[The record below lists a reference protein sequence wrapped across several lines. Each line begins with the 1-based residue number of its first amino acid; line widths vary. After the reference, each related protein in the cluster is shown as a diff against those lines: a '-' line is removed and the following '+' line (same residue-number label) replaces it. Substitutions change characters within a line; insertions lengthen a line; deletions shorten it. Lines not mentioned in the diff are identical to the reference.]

1 MPPAWRGSSALPRRR
16 RPETRDL
23 IPRIKAPYVPEMRRA
38 LMLLALLWAP
48 LLAPTAVHALESVP
62 VVSPQARVSLI
73 ADRDAVAPGEILRV
87 ALRIALAPGWHTYW
101 SNPGDS
107 GLPAELALTL
117 PPGATATPLAF
128 PTPER
133 MLFGPLVNFG
143 FTNEVLLPFIVS
155 VPATLRTGDTFTL
168 AAEGRWLV
176 CEKVCIP
183 EDGAFLLEVPVGTA
197 VPSAQVARLDAAE
210 AALPRQAPFTA
221 TAGFDGAAGQLHVTD
236 LAITPAT
243 VRDAFFFPA
252 AMGVLDA
259 AAAQALSVR
268 DGGLSLTLA
277 RGQADAAWPMAGVL
291 AITDGAG
298 RRVGYQVSASQVAVT
313 VPAAA
318 PAGFAQALLLAFL
331 GGLVLNL
338 MPCVFPILAMKAMAL
353 VRLGGGPRRAIRI
366 ESAGYTLGVV
376 LGLLVLAGV
385 MLGFRAAGAS
395 VGWGFQLQSPWVV
408 AALAWLMLA
417 VGLNLSGVFAV
428 GRAVGLGSGVA
439 ARGGY
444 LGSFATGALA
454 VVVATPCTAPFMA
467 AALGAAL
474 VLPAGLTLAVFLA
487 LGLGMAAPYAAL
499 GLFPGLAG
507 RLPRPGAWM
516 ERLRQFLAFPMYA
529 AAAWLLWVLAQQAG
543 PDGLALG
550 LAGALL
556 VALAAWLVGLATRA
570 PRWAGAVAVV
580 AALAL
585 LPALATSRAPAPV
598 AAGTEAWSTARVA
611 ALQSQGRPVF
621 VNVSAAWCIS
631 CKVNER
637 IALDTDTVRA
647 AFARADVAYLS
658 ADWTNGDAAI
668 TALLRAHGRAGVP
681 LYLLYP
687 AGGGAAKLLPEILTP
702 GTVLAAL
709 DPPRA
714 QAALPAR

>member
-1 MPPAWRGSSALPRRR
+1 
-16 RPETRDL
+16 
-23 IPRIKAPYVPEMRRA
+23 
-38 LMLLALLWAP
+38 MLVALLCA
-48 LLAPTAVHALESVP
+48 LAPAVACASESAP

-73 ADRDAVAPGEILRV
+73 ADRNVVAPGETLRV

-117 PPGATATPLAF
+117 PPGASATPLTF
-128 PTPER
+128 PTPQR
-133 MLFGPLVNFG
+133 MPFGPLVNFG
-143 FTNEVLLPFIVS
+143 FTGEVLLPFTVT
-155 VPATLRTGDTFTL
+155 VPAMLTAGDSFAL
-168 AAEGRWLV
+168 AAEARWLV

-183 EDGAFLLEVPVGTA
+183 EDGAFLLEMPVGTA
-197 VPSAQVARLDAAE
+197 VRSAAAPQLDAAQ
-210 AALPRQAPFTA
+210 AALPRPAPFTA
-221 TAGFDGAAGQLHVTD
+221 TAGFDGGAGQLHVTD
-236 LAITPAT
+236 PALTQAT
-243 VRDAFFFPA
+243 VRDAFFFPT

-259 AAAQALSVR
+259 AAPQALSVR
-268 DGGLSLTLA
+268 DGAITLRLV
-277 RGQADAAWPMAGVL
+277 RGQADAAWPLQGVL

-298 RRVGYQVSASQVAVT
+298 RRVGYQVSASQVAVSL
-313 VPAAA
+313 PAAA
-318 PAGFAQALLLAFL
+318 PASFAQALLFALL
-331 GGLVLNL
+331 GGLILNL
-338 MPCVFPILAMKAMAL
+338 MPCVFPILAMKAMGLA
-353 VRLGGGPRRAIRI
+353 RLGGAQARAVRL
-366 ESAGYTLGVV
+366 EAASTTLGVV
-376 LGLLVLAGV
+376 LSFLVLAGL
-385 MLGFRAAGAS
+385 MLGLRAAGTA

-428 GRAVGLGSGVA
+428 GGAVGLGSGLA
-439 ARGGY
+439 SRGGH

-467 AALGAAL
+467 AALGSAL
-474 VLPAGLTLAVFLA
+474 LLPAPLALAVFVA

-499 GLFPGLAG
+499 ALFPGLAAL
-507 RLPRPGAWM
+507 LPRPGAWM
-516 ERLRQFLAFPMYA
+516 ERLRQVLAFPMYA

-543 PDGLALG
+543 ADGLALG

-556 VALAAWLVGLATRA
+556 VALAAWLAGFSTRL
-570 PRWAGAVAVV
+570 PRLAGAMAVV

-585 LPALATSRAPAPV
+585 LPALVTSRAPGPA
-598 AAGTEAWSTARVA
+598 AAGNEPWSAARVT
-611 ALQSQGRPVF
+611 ALQAQGRPVF

-637 IALDTDTVRA
+637 VALDTDTVRA
-647 AFARADVAYLS
+647 AFARADIAYLS

-702 GTVLAAL
+702 GIVLAAL

-714 QAALPAR
+714 QARLPAR

>member
-1 MPPAWRGSSALPRRR
+1 
-16 RPETRDL
+16 
-23 IPRIKAPYVPEMRRA
+23 MRRT

-48 LLAPTAVHALESVP
+48 LVPAAVHALESAP
-62 VVSPQARVSLI
+62 VVSPQARVTLI
-73 ADRDAVAPGEILRV
+73 ADRDAVAPGETLRM
-87 ALRIALAPGWHTYW
+87 ALRITMAPGWYTYW

-117 PPGATATPLAF
+117 PQGGTATKLAF

-133 MLFGPLVNFG
+133 LPFGPLVNFG
-143 FTNEVLLPFIVS
+143 LRTEALLPFTVT
-155 VPATLRTGDTFTL
+155 VPATLGPGDTFTL
-168 AAEGRWLV
+168 AAEARWLV
-176 CEKVCIP
+176 CENVCIP
-183 EDGAFLLEVPVGTA
+183 EDGAFLLEIPVGTA
-197 VPSAQVARLDAAE
+197 VASAETPRLDAAE
-210 AALPRQAPFTA
+210 AALPRQAPFVA
-221 TAGFDGAAGQLHVTD
+221 TAGFDGGAGQLRVTD
-236 LAITPAT
+236 PALTPAT

-259 AAAQALSVR
+259 AAPQALGVQ
-268 DGGLSLTLA
+268 DGAITLTLA
-277 RGQADAAWPMAGVL
+277 RGQAEAAWPIEGVL

-298 RRVGYQVSASQVAVT
+298 RRVGYQVSASQVAVSL
-313 VPAAA
+313 PATA
-318 PAGFAQALLLAFL
+318 PAGLAQALLLAFL
-331 GGLVLNL
+331 GGLILNL
-338 MPCVFPILAMKAMAL
+338 MPCVFPILAMKAMGLA
-353 VRLGGGPRRAIRI
+353 RLGGAQARAVRL
-366 ESAGYTLGVV
+366 EAASYTLGVV
-376 LGLLVLAGV
+376 LGFLVLAGV

-428 GRAVGLGSGVA
+428 GGAVGVGSGLA
-439 ARGGY
+439 ARGGHA
-444 LGSFATGALA
+444 GSFATGALA

-474 VLPAGLTLAVFLA
+474 LLPAPLTLAVFLA
-487 LGLGMAAPYAAL
+487 LGLGMAAPYAVLA
-499 GLFPGLAG
+499 LFPGLAA

-516 ERLRQFLAFPMYA
+516 QRLRQVLAFPMYA

-543 PDGLALG
+543 PDGLAVG

-556 VALAAWLVGLATRA
+556 VALAAWLIGLATRA
-570 PRWAGAVAVV
+570 PRLAGAVVV
-580 AALAL
+580 LAALAL
-585 LPALATSRAPAPV
+585 LPALSTTPTTAPAV
-598 AAGTEAWSTARVA
+598 AGTEAWSAARVA
-611 ALQSQGRPVF
+611 ALQAQGRSVF

-637 IALDTDTVRA
+637 VALDTDTVRA
-647 AFARADVAYLS
+647 AFTRANVAYLS

-687 AGGGAAKLLPEILTP
+687 AGGGAPRLLPEILTP
-702 GTVLAAL
+702 GIVLAAL